1 VGKVTLSKQTFDM
14 HEIRVLDSLAT
25 MHDAMYYPCIIGRH
39 MRAHSSSLQQNRRLT
54 CMHMIAKKIMPGSE
68 DELDRF

>member
-1 VGKVTLSKQTFDM
+1 
-14 HEIRVLDSLAT
+14 
-25 MHDAMYYPCIIGRH
+25 MHDAMYYYPCIIGRH
-39 MRAHSSSLQQNRRLT
+39 MRAHSSSLQQNWRPLT